1 MNQSFIPS
9 GVENPYISIAKGVEV
24 ETRNN
29 NIGIYIC
36 SNECD
41 YIYWSRV
48 LTDSAFQFPV
58 AHLLALKHKQ
68 EVFAP
73 KPPRKSPRVSE
84 TRQSLES
91 DSMLNSVAS
100 DDRN

>member
-41 YIYWSRV
+41 YIYCHADCGWPNEAR
-48 LTDSAFQFPV
+48 PCPMC
-58 AHLLALKHKQ
+58 K
-68 EVFAP
+68 
-73 KPPRKSPRVSE
+73 
-84 TRQSLES
+84 
-91 DSMLNSVAS
+91 
-100 DDRN
+100 